1 MVSTSKYP
9 KKVAMISLLVA
20 DPIKAFTYYIE
31 ILGFEKYMYRPEN
44 LLAIVKSP
52 LNPDGVTILLEP
64 SEGIYIEIARKFKSK
79 TYEMG
84 MPVISFSSPQIER
97 TVSELKEKGLQ
108 FKKDLTKTDYG
119 YDAIFDDDN
128 GNYIQLLH
136 FDEVA

>member
-1 MVSTSKYP
+1 
-9 KKVAMISLLVA
+9 
-20 DPIKAFTYYIE
+20 
-31 ILGFEKYMYRPEN
+31 
-44 LLAIVKSP
+44 
-52 LNPDGVTILLEP
+52 
-64 SEGIYIEIARKFKSK
+64 
-79 TYEMG
+79 MG